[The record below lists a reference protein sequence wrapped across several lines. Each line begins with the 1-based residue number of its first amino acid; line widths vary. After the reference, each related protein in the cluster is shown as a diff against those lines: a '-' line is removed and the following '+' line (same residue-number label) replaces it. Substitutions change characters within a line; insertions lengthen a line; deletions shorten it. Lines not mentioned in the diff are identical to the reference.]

1 VVFAFHDRE
10 KLGPRATCHAPGF
23 QSGGPWHG
31 PWLRQGRTR
40 PRRSL
45 FGAFG
50 AMSKAA
56 ASRYHRLIIKASPHT
71 DIWLA
76 DDDGHLVQK
85 ECGTLD
91 TSLLPGDY
99 VVEFGLGTQTYPIH
113 LRKDSEYSQAEIQT
127 GPSCPR
133 PEVKL
138 SPPYTA
144 KQGQYLAFIYYF
156 MKIHGEPPS
165 EAEMQRYFRV
175 TPPSVHQMVLA
186 LQSKGLIER
195 TPGKGRSIRL
205 LVDRAELPDLE

>member
-1 VVFAFHDRE
+1 
-10 KLGPRATCHAPGF
+10 
-23 QSGGPWHG
+23 
-31 PWLRQGRTR
+31 
-40 PRRSL
+40 
-45 FGAFG
+45 
-50 AMSKAA
+50 MSKVA
-56 ASRYHRLIIKASPHT
+56 ASHYHRLIIKASPRT

-85 ECGTLD
+85 ERGTLD

-99 VVEFGLGTQTYPIH
+99 VVEFGLGTPTYPIQ
-113 LRKDSEYSQAEIQT
+113 LVKDSEYSQTEIQA

-138 SPPYTA
+138 APPYTV

-156 MKIHGEPPS
+156 TKIHGEPPS

-186 LQSKGLIER
+186 LESKGLIAR
-195 TPGKGRSIRL
+195 IPGKGRSIRL
-205 LVDRAELPDLE
+205 LVDRRELPDLE

>member
-1 VVFAFHDRE
+1 MGKDSER
-10 KLGPRATCHAPGF
+10 C
-23 QSGGPWHG
+23 
-31 PWLRQGRTR
+31 
-40 PRRSL
+40 
-45 FGAFG
+45 
-50 AMSKAA
+50 
-56 ASRYHRLIIKASPHT
+56 YHRLIIRASPRT

-85 ECGTLD
+85 ERGTLD
-91 TSLLPGDY
+91 TSLLPGHY

-113 LRKDSEYSQAEIQT
+113 LVKNSEYLQAEIQA

-133 PEVKL
+133 PEVRVA
-138 SPPYTA
+138 PAFTA

-156 MKIHGEPPS
+156 TKIHGEPPS

-175 TPPSVHQMVLA
+175 TPPSVHQMVL
-186 LQSKGLIER
+186 GLESRGFIAR